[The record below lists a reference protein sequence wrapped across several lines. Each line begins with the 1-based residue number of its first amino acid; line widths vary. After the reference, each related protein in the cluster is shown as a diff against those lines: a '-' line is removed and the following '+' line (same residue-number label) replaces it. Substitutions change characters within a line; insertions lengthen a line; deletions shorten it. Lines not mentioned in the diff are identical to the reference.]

1 MLHMRPM
8 KLLPIAA
15 LLVLAIGGSA
25 LAQGVITEVTVIYG
39 GSSGIHP
46 PEGFVKVNKDLNK
59 GAGGDYMYLC
69 YKMGNGAPVTGLV
82 VTTSTSH
89 PNVDEHCVRVST
101 DLNRHAGGDYI
112 YLWITRDPDC
122 AAVTDIIVLEGKGAG
137 APEGYTKINKDLND
151 GAGGAYLYFA
161 YKKEPI
167 PD

>member
-1 MLHMRPM
+1 MLP
-8 KLLPIAA
+8 A
-15 LLVLAIGGSA
+15 LVALAVLSLAGTA

-39 GSSGIHP
+39 GNSGIQP
-46 PEGFVKVNKDLNK
+46 PAGFVKVNKDLNK

-69 YKMGNGAPVTGLV
+69 YKMGSGAPVTGLV

-89 PNVDEHCVRVST
+89 PNVYEHCVRVST
-101 DLNRHAGGDYI
+101 DLNKGAGGDYI

-137 APEGYTKINKDLND
+137 APEGYTKINKDLNA

-167 PD
+167 LD